1 MALDKLM
8 MLKDENVQLF
18 LMETANSLV
27 KLDLI
32 IYFHDKPASW
42 HSLEE
47 ISVFMGRSIEALD
60 SELEELVIKGII
72 EKNAAGQGRRMLYC
86 YGGDESVRRT
96 VEGFISSYN
105 DYIERL
111 KIICT
116 LLKNDSAVKNAV

>member
-18 LMETANSLV
+18 LTETANSLV

-32 IYFHDKPASW
+32 IYFHDKPSSW

-72 EKNAAGQGRRMLYC
+72 EKNVAGQGRRMIYR
-86 YGGDESVRRT
+86 YGGDEAVRRT
-96 VEGFISSYN
+96 VEGFICSYN